1 MCSTF
6 GISAIEFAALEA
18 MLRMRGAAG
27 ATGAAARPAAD
38 RLADAYQALDVRPE
52 ASDADVT
59 LAYRRLMSQNH
70 PDKLVANGLPQ
81 SMIEA
86 AHERTRQILEAY
98 EVIRKHRGMK

>member
-1 MCSTF
+1 
-6 GISAIEFAALEA
+6 
-18 MLRMRGAAG
+18 MRGAAG

-38 RLADAYQALDVRPE
+38 RLADACQVLGVRPE

-86 AHERTRQILEAY
+86 GTSVEAAGSPQSMVSAGAVQSGY
-98 EVIRKHRGMK
+98 SPQS